1 MKYLVLVRFE
11 KNGKWSQLLRE
22 FDDYDQAFNYARDEY
37 SREADNIT
45 VCLYELKDC
54 FN

>member
-1 MKYLVLVRFE
+1 MKYLVLVRFD
-11 KNGKWSQLLRE
+11 KDGKWTTITRE
-22 FDDYDQAFNYARDEY
+22 FNDYDQAFGYAKDEY
-37 SREADNIT
+37 DREADNIT

>member
-11 KNGKWSQLLRE
+11 KNGEWTELTRE
-22 FDDYDQAFNYARDEY
+22 FSDYDKAFYYAKDEY
-37 SREADNIT
+37 DREADNIT